1 MAYRKTEKV
10 LAGIAARRA
19 ALIAGAIDVIARDGL
34 AGLTTD
40 AIAERAELAV
50 GLIYKYFP
58 DKTELL
64 AAAVQL
70 LLERDLKA
78 LRGSVL
84 DYSHPVERLAAA
96 LTLLGSRIGKEYRLM
111 SVIATQA
118 AYREPIRAELAKLIR
133 ATEAAD
139 SPAVLA
145 AAAYGALLEVAR
157 AGRSKDLDTLTGALL
172 RGFGLKVSKKAGAAP
187 A

>member
-19 ALIAGAIDVIARDGL
+19 ALIAAAIDVIARDGL
-34 AGLTTD
+34 EGLTTD

-64 AAAVQL
+64 AEVVQQ

-78 LRGSVL
+78 LRAAVI
-84 DYSHPVERLAAA
+84 DYSTPVDRLNVA
-96 LTLLGSRIGKEYRLM
+96 LTFIGNRMTKSYRLM
-111 SVIATQA
+111 SAIGQQPG
-118 AYREPIRAELAKLIR
+118 YSEPMRAELAKLIR

-145 AAAYGALLEVAR
+145 AAAYGALIEVAR
-157 AGRSKDLDTLTGALL
+157 SGRSRDVETVATALL
-172 RGFGLKVSKKAGAAP
+172 RGFGLKVPKKAVAVV
-187 A
+187 